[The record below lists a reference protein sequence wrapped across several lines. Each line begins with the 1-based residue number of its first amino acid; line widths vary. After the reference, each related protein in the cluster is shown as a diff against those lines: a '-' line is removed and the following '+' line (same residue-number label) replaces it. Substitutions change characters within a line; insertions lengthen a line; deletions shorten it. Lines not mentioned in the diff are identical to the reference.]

1 MAADTKRQNAGT
13 RVPVALP
20 KGEPSQPAASSVSQD
35 VSLQQA
41 IGSRVRVTTA
51 APIQT
56 TVEGTVYTADP
67 LTNLLVLNTNAAVGT
82 SLTSAS
88 LLAPAGIYR
97 IIPIS
102 QISSF
107 QLLSLPQSSSEPAPS
122 PAFNAIDTNAVQ
134 ARLAKNI
141 AVQQAAQARVG
152 PKGTSPVDQA
162 LFDSLSRTHPAR
174 WSGNVMIISDTF
186 LIEKP
191 YGQSNVR
198 HIDGQSVGDLER
210 MRKVVDMERNKIT
223 LRLAKGSL
231 DGKIGSDSSLGKA
244 AANTVMK
251 KGG

>member
-1 MAADTKRQNAGT
+1 MRMAADSKRQNAAT

-35 VSLQQA
+35 SD
-41 IGSRVRVTTA
+41 RVRVTTA
-51 APIQT
+51 VPNQAT
-56 TVEGTVYTADP
+56 LEGSVYTADP
-67 LTNLLVLNTNAAVGT
+67 LTNLLVLNINAATGA

-88 LLAPAGIYR
+88 LVAPAGTYR

-107 QLLSLPQSSSEPAPS
+107 QLLSLPQSSSEPAPHS
-122 PAFNAIDTNAVQ
+122 AFNAIDTNAVQ

-141 AVQQAAQARVG
+141 AAQQAAQARVG

-244 AANTVMK
+244 AANTGMK